1 MEQFVIGIVDED
13 VEDIED
19 IERTII
25 FNKPEAIA
33 EEQIVFQKYDIPAD
47 TDSIISTISDKI
59 TQDIICNKIQSII
72 VDYKII
78 SNMEC
83 IEGTDIFRIIN
94 ETAPKFPIIILTNL
108 PQDCYAKE
116 FVDADKIYSKG
127 QFFKVGEAY
136 SKEKTLNIFKNMENY
151 SSLRAKLSTKLNSC
165 LSTLETQGYSQ
176 ETLGEII
183 ETEKLLDSYYPQQ
196 QSTIEKE
203 LNVADL
209 KSAVDLIKEVNS
221 ILGDHNED

>member
-1 MEQFVIGIVDED
+1 MEQYVIGIVDED
-13 VEDIED
+13 IEDIED

-25 FNKPEAIA
+25 INKPEAIV

-47 TDSIISTISDKI
+47 TESIISTISDEI
-59 TQDIICNKIQSII
+59 TQDIISNKIQSII
-72 VDYKII
+72 IDYKII
-78 SNMEC
+78 SNTEC
-83 IEGTDIFRIIN
+83 IEGTDIFRKIN
-94 ETAPKFPIIILTNL
+94 EIAPKFPVIILTNL

-127 QFFKVGEAY
+127 QFFKVSEAY
-136 SKEKTLNIFKNMENY
+136 SKEKTLNIFKNMGNY

-176 ETLGEII
+176 ETLCEII
-183 ETEKLLDSYYPQQ
+183 ETEKLLDNYYPQQ

-203 LNVADL
+203 LNVTDL
-209 KSAVDLIKEVNS
+209 KSAVDLIKEVNG